1 MAENQRLQLHCTTD
15 ACLWE
20 VVSSDIEFHLYLSC
34 HQNVVRALSSTC
46 AEERVTSCKKE
57 TNLQNH
63 KWVGFQHLTAR
74 LYVAPAVRGAC
85 SLVWFWLLQEESCT
99 VIKHNTWRAAKECA

>member
-74 LYVAPAVRGAC
+74 ASTLRQLSEELAAWFGFGCCRKRVA
-85 SLVWFWLLQEESCT
+85 LL
-99 VIKHNTWRAAKECA
+99 